1 MYGGLIMIEENLQ
14 DAILLVH
21 DSVYAYCHYIT
32 PNDVGLTGGHQYGF
46 TFAKPCYKM
55 FFEEPGV
62 KGSNKDVFVE
72 IDWQKDQIKTQS
84 RAIYYG
90 VGTRNEYRLTRF
102 GNGFEFLREEYIGS
116 LQIMTRNHEGKYYAY
131 VLSDQDNI
139 EKFMDLFSLDVTKG
153 NQVIDGSS
161 TISPDE
167 KLKNDF
173 ISFIDSHLDFPD
185 TTEMAAFVRAC
196 VIKANNYTERKIA
209 EEADKIILKWT
220 DAEYQLFRGLEE
232 KIYSPVYSKPFE
244 TCQSLVDFSNSIL
257 NRRKSRAGKSLEHHL
272 AEIFKASHLRF
283 EEQVVT
289 ENNKKPDFI
298 FPDGESY
305 HNILFPADKLTM
317 LGAKTTCKDRW
328 RQVLNEA
335 DKIPHK
341 HLFTLQRGVSRN
353 QLQEMKD
360 EHLTLVVPKDNISL
374 FIPDFHDNI
383 MCLSDFI
390 GMVRERQN

>member
-1 MYGGLIMIEENLQ
+1 MLEENLQ
-14 DAILLVH
+14 EAIRLVQE
-21 DSVYAYCHYIT
+21 SEYAYCHYIT
-32 PNDVGLTGGHQYGF
+32 PNDVGATGGHQYGF

-55 FFEEPGV
+55 FFEEPGI
-62 KGSNKDVFVE
+62 KGSNMDKMVDV
-72 IDWQKDQIKTQS
+72 DWQNGLVKTKS

-102 GNGFEFLREEYIGS
+102 GKGFEFLQEDYIGS
-116 LQIMTRNHEGKYYAY
+116 LQVMTRNYNGEFLAY
-131 VLSDQDNI
+131 VLSNQDNI
-139 EKFMDLFSLDVTKG
+139 ESFMDTFSLDVTKG
-153 NQVIDGSS
+153 NQIIDK
-161 TISPDE
+161 TAAISPDQ

-173 ISFIDSHLDFPD
+173 FTFIENHSEFPD
-185 TTEMAAFVRAC
+185 TIEMASFVRKC
-196 VIKANNYTERKIA
+196 VIASKGYTEQLISKN
-209 EEADKIILKWT
+209 ADRIILEWT

-232 KIYSPVYSKPFE
+232 KIYRPIFTKPFE
-244 TCQSLVDFSNSIL
+244 NCQSLVEFSNSIL

-272 AEIFKASHLRF
+272 AEIFTASHLKF
-283 EEQVVT
+283 EEQVIT

-298 FPDGESY
+298 FPDGVSY

-335 DKIPHK
+335 DRIPHK

-360 EHLTLVVPKDNISL
+360 EHLTLVIPKENKSL
-374 FIPDFHDNI
+374 FLPEFHENI

-390 GMVRERQN
+390 LMVGERQR